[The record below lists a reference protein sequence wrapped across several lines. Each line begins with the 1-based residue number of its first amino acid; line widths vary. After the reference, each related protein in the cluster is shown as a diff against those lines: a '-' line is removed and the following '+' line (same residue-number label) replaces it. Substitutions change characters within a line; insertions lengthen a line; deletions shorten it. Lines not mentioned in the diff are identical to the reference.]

1 MRVAVLSD
9 VHANLRALHA
19 VCADIQRAGIEN
31 VWCLGDF
38 ASGGGEPAE
47 CFDLTIETATVVL
60 AGNHEQF
67 VTGRVWEILDGGW
80 ARQAHLA
87 HAALGPARVETLRA
101 LPPHRVLPD
110 LGVELVHGSLADP
123 WSGFV
128 HDAASAEATLAR
140 SSQPLVLAGHTHHAA
155 HFRERSPGAV
165 PQNVNIELG
174 REQPIIRTAILNPG
188 ATLDQRW
195 LELRRD
201 ATQWFATWHHAGVA

>member
-1 MRVAVLSD
+1 
-9 VHANLRALHA
+9 
-19 VCADIQRAGIEN
+19 
-31 VWCLGDF
+31 
-38 ASGGGEPAE
+38 
-47 CFDLTIETATVVL
+47 
-60 AGNHEQF
+60 
-67 VTGRVWEILDGGW
+67 
-80 ARQAHLA
+80 
-87 HAALGPARVETLRA
+87 
-101 LPPHRVLPD
+101 VLPN
-110 LGVELVHGSLADP
+110 LGVELVHGSLVDP

-140 SSQPLVLAGHTHHAA
+140 SSQPLVLAGHTHRAA

-188 ATLDQRW
+188 AALDERW

>member
-1 MRVAVLSD
+1 VSILRCLAVGFS
-9 VHANLRALHA
+9 R
-19 VCADIQRAGIEN
+19 RGS
-31 VWCLGDF
+31 LGDF

-47 CFDLTIETATVVL
+47 CFDLTMETATVVL

-80 ARQAHLA
+80 ARQARLA

-101 LPPHRVLPD
+101 LPPHHVLPD

-174 REQPIIRTAILNPG
+174 REQQIIRTAILNPG
-188 ATLDQRW
+188 APFLDTRARPPTSSAGPRPRLGRTLCSHARR
-195 LELRRD
+195 LLLR
-201 ATQWFATWHHAGVA
+201 TVTSLK